1 MLRHLPNLI
10 TLLRIAL
17 VVPLCWLIETGRADL
32 AWLVAAIAGLSDAL
46 DGLLAKRF
54 GWQTWIGGMLDPV
67 ADKLLL
73 TASFIWLARAGGL
86 PAWLALLVVG
96 RDVIIVSGAVLYH
109 VLFGRFQAE
118 PSLLSKTTT
127 VLQIALVLVV
137 LLHLS
142 RWITLGPAVQAL
154 LFVIVAAATVASGVH
169 YIVAWSL
176 RARRSAAM
184 RRGAGR

>member
-32 AWLVAAIAGLSDAL
+32 ALLVAAIAGLSDAL

-142 RWITLGPAVQAL
+142 RWITLSPAVQTL

>member
-1 MLRHLPNLI
+1 
-10 TLLRIAL
+10 
-17 VVPLCWLIETGRADL
+17 
-32 AWLVAAIAGLSDAL
+32 
-46 DGLLAKRF
+46 
-54 GWQTWIGGMLDPV
+54 
-67 ADKLLL
+67 
-73 TASFIWLARAGGL
+73 
-86 PAWLALLVVG
+86 
-96 RDVIIVSGAVLYH
+96 VIIVSGAVLYH